1 MLQLELFTLM
11 VDTLA
16 TRLESDGYFFT
27 SYHSLL
33 PDQIRYLWWGVVLV
47 VTVVGPPEIHKTHL
61 QQYHPEHTQSSLKPI
76 KCHLI
81 IGVKN
86 ICADL
91 YVTKINNIS

>member
-47 VTVVGPPEIHKTHL
+47 VTVVELMLKVKEIKTVAL
-61 QQYHPEHTQSSLKPI
+61 TLLNMCLLK
-76 KCHLI
+76 
-81 IGVKN
+81 GVLK
-86 ICADL
+86 DYPKL
-91 YVTKINNIS
+91 P